1 MNVQSKKYATQ
12 APAWTSIDC
21 LLLPGNY
28 NLLPVLTNNFLMNQ
42 LLLEKRRCW
51 GKKWIE
57 RRHSKKDAVGKGLA
71 FFSGINM
78 MYSRMCS
85 NRCKGNQMHTTNMT
99 THVPIYKV
107 RACVHDSD
115 HMISACR
122 TSSLPLYIIIVFGT
136 LTQKKHIHNY
146 TDTQVIPITH
156 RVNAKLR
163 LLICHQA
170 YCPGWSN
177 RILRCVCFFLCF
189 FYVFLQ
195 GILPPKK
202 ENWSDLYCIWTET
215 FFGTI

>member
-1 MNVQSKKYATQ
+1 
-12 APAWTSIDC
+12 
-21 LLLPGNY
+21 
-28 NLLPVLTNNFLMNQ
+28 
-42 LLLEKRRCW
+42 
-51 GKKWIE
+51 
-57 RRHSKKDAVGKGLA
+57 
-71 FFSGINM
+71 
-78 MYSRMCS
+78 
-85 NRCKGNQMHTTNMT
+85 MHTTNMT

-170 YCPGWSN
+170 YGPGWSN
-177 RILRCVCFFLCF
+177 RILRCVF

>member
-1 MNVQSKKYATQ
+1 
-12 APAWTSIDC
+12 
-21 LLLPGNY
+21 
-28 NLLPVLTNNFLMNQ
+28 
-42 LLLEKRRCW
+42 
-51 GKKWIE
+51 
-57 RRHSKKDAVGKGLA
+57 
-71 FFSGINM
+71 

-177 RILRCVCFFLCF
+177 RILRCVFFFMF
-189 FYVFLQ
+189 FMFFCRASCLPKRRTDPICTVFELKHFLVPFRRRRFLQ
-195 GILPPKK
+195 RPCKILLDKL
-202 ENWSDLYCIWTET
+202 WSI
-215 FFGTI
+215 

>member
-1 MNVQSKKYATQ
+1 
-12 APAWTSIDC
+12 
-21 LLLPGNY
+21 
-28 NLLPVLTNNFLMNQ
+28 
-42 LLLEKRRCW
+42 
-51 GKKWIE
+51 
-57 RRHSKKDAVGKGLA
+57 
-71 FFSGINM
+71 M

-163 LLICHQA
+163 LLICTKPMVQVDPIGF
-170 YCPGWSN
+170 Y
-177 RILRCVCFFLCF
+177 VVFFCFFAGHLASQKRRTDPICTVF
-189 FYVFLQ
+189 ELKHFLVPFRRRRFLQ
-195 GILPPKK
+195 RPCKILLDKL
-202 ENWSDLYCIWTET
+202 WSI
-215 FFGTI
+215 